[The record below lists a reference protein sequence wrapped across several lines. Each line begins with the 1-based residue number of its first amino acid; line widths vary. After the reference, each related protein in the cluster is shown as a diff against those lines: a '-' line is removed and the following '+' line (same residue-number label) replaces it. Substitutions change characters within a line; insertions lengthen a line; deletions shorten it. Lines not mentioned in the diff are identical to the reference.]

1 MDRRVWRYFD
11 FVLLG
16 AAILLAVYGAAM
28 VYSATRETPSLSEQ
42 FPRQII
48 YSVAGLL
55 VMLAV
60 ASFDY
65 RLLENLHKVLYV
77 VALILLGIVFVIG
90 EVTHGAQ
97 RWIDLKFYMLQPSEL
112 CKIVIIIGLAK
123 ILSSQEKVERLY
135 YLLLS
140 LIYVLVPMLLIYI
153 QPDLGTALTVGVIW
167 LAMALMAGMRLL
179 HLVLLGGAGA
189 LAAPFVWVM
198 LQDYMRDR
206 LLLFLNPNSDPAARY
221 NIDQALIS
229 IGSGGWLG
237 KGFASGSQSQLHFL
251 RVRHTDFVF
260 SVIGEELGLLGT
272 LLLFLL
278 FTLLFWRILRAAG
291 RARDPFGRLLCCGV
305 AAMILFQTAVN
316 IGMNLNLMPV
326 TGIPLPFISYGG
338 SSLITLFIGL
348 GLVQSVVMRHK
359 QLDFE

>member
-1 MDRRVWRYFD
+1 MDKRVWRHFD

-16 AAILLAVYGAAM
+16 TAILLTIYGVAM
-28 VYSATRETPSLSEQ
+28 IYSATRETPSLNELV
-42 FPRQII
+42 PRQII
-48 YSVAGLL
+48 YGVFGLL

-65 RLLENLHKVLYV
+65 RFLENLHKVLYV
-77 VALILLGIVFVIG
+77 IVLILLGIVFVIG

-97 RWIDLKFYMLQPSEL
+97 RWIDLQFYMLQPSEL
-112 CKIVIIIGLAK
+112 CKIVIIVGLAR
-123 ILSSQEKVERLY
+123 ILSNREQVERLP

-140 LIYVLVPMLLIYI
+140 FLYVLLPMALIYL
-153 QPDLGTALTVGVIW
+153 QPDLGTALVLGVIW
-167 LAMALMAGMRLL
+167 LVMVLMAGMRLL
-179 HLVLLGGAGA
+179 HLWLLVGSGA
-189 LAAPFVWVM
+189 LAIPFIWDL
-198 LQDYMRDR
+198 LQDYMRR
-206 LLLFLNPNSDPAARY
+206 RILLFFNPAGNPARY

-260 SVIGEELGLLGT
+260 SVIGEELGMIGAA
-272 LLLFLL
+272 LLFIL
-278 FTLLFWRILRAAG
+278 FIVLFWRILRAAEL
-291 RARDPFGRLLCCGV
+291 ARDPLGRLLCCGV
-305 AAMILFQTAVN
+305 ATMIFFQAVVN
-316 IGMNLNLMPV
+316 ISMNLSLMPV

-338 SSLITLFIGL
+338 SSLITLFVGL